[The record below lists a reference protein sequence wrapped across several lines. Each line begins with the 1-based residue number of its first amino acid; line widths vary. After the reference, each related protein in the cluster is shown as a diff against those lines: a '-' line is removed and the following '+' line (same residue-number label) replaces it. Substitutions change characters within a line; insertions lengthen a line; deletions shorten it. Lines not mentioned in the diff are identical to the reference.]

1 MIATVIQYLVAASCL
16 LFVVSLPLGKSQTG
30 SGLRRIAAALFLLA
44 FMPSV
49 FFGLVSRGST
59 NPPHASGGPL
69 DQVGCALGG
78 LLTVVLLSFAAYAV
92 LEVRKRIGRPSKDA
106 WSEYIN
112 LRSTGKT
119 SVRNQKQSRRH
130 GISPLRDQ
138 NDDD

>member
-59 NPPHASGGPL
+59 NTPHASGGPL

-119 SVRNQKQSRRH
+119 SVRNQKPSRRN
-130 GISPLRDQ
+130 GISPLMDQ

>member
-78 LLTVVLLSFAAYAV
+78 FLTVVLLSFAAYAV

-119 SVRNQKQSRRH
+119 SVRNQKPSRRN
-130 GISPLRDQ
+130 GISPLMDQ

>member
-1 MIATVIQYLVAASCL
+1 MIAIVIQYLIAASCL

-44 FMPSV
+44 FLPSA
-49 FFGLVSRGST
+49 FFGLIQQGGTNTSQST
-59 NPPHASGGPL
+59 SG
-69 DQVGCALGG
+69 QIGCALGG
-78 LLTVVLLSFAAYAV
+78 LVTVVFLSLAAYAV

-130 GISPLRDQ
+130 GISPLMDQ

>member
-1 MIATVIQYLVAASCL
+1 MIAIVIQYLIAASCL

-44 FMPSV
+44 FLPSA
-49 FFGLVSRGST
+49 FFGLIQQGGTNTSQST
-59 NPPHASGGPL
+59 SEPL
-69 DQVGCALGG
+69 DQIGCALGG
-78 LLTVVLLSFAAYAV
+78 LVTVVFLSLAAYAV
-92 LEVRKRIGRPSKDA
+92 LEVRKRIERPSKDA

-119 SVRNQKQSRRH
+119 SVRNQKQSRRP
-130 GISPLRDQ
+130 GISPLMDQ